1 MVRFARLGVLTFTAV
16 AVAMAGFAGSAH
28 AQLPPDAVA
37 AIEQIVSKPVYAN
50 STWGIQVQDLE
61 TGEVL
66 YSSNADLMFVPGSI
80 MKNFSTAAAL
90 AAEGPDFRYR
100 TPVFKQGTVDGK
112 ELDGD
117 LVLVASGDTSFGL
130 RDQSDDTLAFT
141 NFDHNEANNIPGVTL
156 VDGDPLAGVNQLARD
171 VKRSGIDRV
180 SGDVVIDDRLWKTYE
195 GPGADGPVP
204 PIWVNENVI
213 DIQIEPGEPGQPATV
228 EWRPHVPPYS
238 LDAQVDT
245 GDAGSDT
252 DVQIDEGPDGA
263 ITVSGTIAADAGT
276 LVRDVK
282 VEDPAAFARSAFIQA
297 LERAGVEVDASVTGA
312 NPKKLLPDSRD
323 YPAADRVARRV
334 SPPLSEYVK
343 VILKVSYNRGADSM
357 VCLVAVH
364 AGSRDCADGIA
375 PEVATIQDLGVPEN
389 EAFVFDGAGSD
400 DYNRV
405 TPAAMNAF
413 LRGVSE
419 QPYGSVFRNGY
430 PVLGVDGSLA
440 TTLPDSP
447 AAGKVQAKTGT
458 RGTTTPDD
466 RTVLLA
472 QTLTAYI
479 TAASGRELVASAFVN
494 NMPIAD
500 VTEILDVFAD
510 EGQIMATVQQSM

>member
-1 MVRFARLGVLTFTAV
+1 MVRFARVSLLMLATVAV
-16 AVAMAGFAGSAH
+16 AVGGVAGPAQ
-28 AQLPPDAVA
+28 AQLAPDAVA

-50 STWGIQVQDLE
+50 STWGIEVQDLA

-66 YSSNADLMFVPGSI
+66 YSSNADLMYVPGSI
-80 MKNFSTAAAL
+80 MKNFSTTAAL
-90 AAEGPDFRYR
+90 AAEGPDFRFR
-100 TPVFKQGTVDGK
+100 TPVFKQGEVDGK

-117 LVLVASGDTSFGL
+117 LVLVGSGDTSFGL

-156 VDGDPLAGVNQLARD
+156 VDGNPLAGVNQLARE

-195 GPGADGPVP
+195 GTDGPVT

-213 DIQIEPGEPGQPATV
+213 DIQIEPGDAGQPAAV

-238 LDAQVDT
+238 LDAQVET
-245 GDAGSDT
+245 GDAGSET
-252 DVQIDEGPDGA
+252 DVKVKEGPDGT
-263 ITVSGTIAADAGT
+263 ITVSGTVAADAGT

-297 LERAGVEVDASVTGA
+297 LERAGVEVDASVTGK
-312 NPKKLLPDSRD
+312 NPRTLLPDSRD
-323 YPAADRVARRV
+323 YPENDQVAERV

-364 AGSRDCADGIA
+364 AGSRDCLDGIA
-375 PEVATIQDLGVPEN
+375 PEMATIQGLGVPEN
-389 EAFVFDGAGSD
+389 GAFVFDGAGSN

-413 LRGVSE
+413 LRGVSQ
-419 QPYGSVFRNGY
+419 QPYGSVFRDGY

-458 RGTTTPDD
+458 RGTTAPDD

-479 TAASGRELVASAFVN
+479 TAASGRELVASVFVN

-500 VTEILDVFAD
+500 VNEILDVFAD
-510 EGQIMATVQQSM
+510 EGQIMAAVQQAM

>member
-1 MVRFARLGVLTFTAV
+1 MIRLARLGLLLSTVV
-16 AVAMAGFAGSAH
+16 AVATGALAGPAQ
-28 AQLPPDAVA
+28 AQLTPDAVA
-37 AIEQIVSKPVYAN
+37 AIEQIVSKPMYAN
-50 STWGIQVQDLE
+50 STWGIEIQDLV

-66 YSSNADLMFVPGSI
+66 YSSNADLMYVPGSI
-80 MKNFSTAAAL
+80 MKNFATTAAL
-90 AAEGPDFRYR
+90 AAEGPDFRFR
-100 TPVFKQGTVDGK
+100 TPVFKQGEVSGK

-117 LVLVASGDTSFGL
+117 LVLVGSGDTSFGL
-130 RDQSDDTLAFT
+130 RDQPDDTLAFT

-195 GPGADGPVP
+195 GPAGDGPVT

-213 DIQIEPGEPGQPATV
+213 DIQIEPGDPGEPATV
-228 EWRPHVPPYS
+228 EWRPHVPPYE

-252 DVQIDEGPDGA
+252 DVQVEEGADGT

-276 LVRDVK
+276 LVRGVK
-282 VEDPAAFARSAFIQA
+282 VEDAAAFARSAFIQA

-312 NPKKLLPDSRD
+312 NPRTLLPDNRK

-343 VILKVSYNRGADSM
+343 VILKVSYNRGADTM
-357 VCLVAVH
+357 VCLVAVN

-375 PEVATIQDLGVPEN
+375 PEVATIQELGVPKN
-389 EAFVFDGAGSD
+389 GAFVFDGAGSD

-405 TPAAMNAF
+405 TPAAMTAF
-413 LRGVSE
+413 LRGVSQ
-419 QPYGSVFRNGY
+419 QPYGSVFRAGL

-440 TTLPDSP
+440 TTLTDSP

-458 RGTTTPDD
+458 RATTTPDD
-466 RTVLLA
+466 QTILFA
-472 QTLTAYI
+472 QTLTGYI
-479 TAASGRELVASAFVN
+479 TAASGRELVASVFLN
-494 NMPIAD
+494 NMPITAIEE
-500 VTEILDVFAD
+500 VLDVFAD
-510 EGQIMATVQQSM
+510 EGQIMAAVQQAM